1 MSRIASNHLNDLA
14 QDLPRVV
21 QALQQTGINKIIWI
35 HGTFAG
41 DEFGGFFRQLSNYS
55 PLLSKRLRY
64 LKKLGV
70 DKISGQYGNFPETY
84 IKTVD
89 EIIQSV
95 GAPSKSPPI
104 TSNRFSWS
112 GENHHIGRL
121 DGVFALIDHL
131 NHLSKTMAGGE
142 RILLIAHSHGGNLLA
157 MLTLLARADRKN
169 LVKFFR
175 HIHQFRSRQSGN
187 ASLKNKWEAA
197 ESFLLSDQEL
207 PEFDVI
213 TLGTPLRY
221 RWSLRPG
228 TRLLHIINH
237 RSLDAENPDK
247 AHVPLGRDTLH
258 LSDMGDVIQQLGLG
272 GSDFP
277 PNLLSHSERKL
288 ERKLARIF
296 ESTVRRKDYFRK
308 LAMGR
313 RDSSDGKT
321 LLIDYSEI
329 QPSEASLLLGHGVY
343 TLESLIP
350 FHLAIAASEL
360 CEIASN

>member
-1 MSRIASNHLNDLA
+1 MIRIESNHFNDLA

-21 QALQQTGINKIIWI
+21 QGLRRTGISKLIWI

-41 DEFGGFFRQLSNYS
+41 DEFGGFFRQLSRYS

-64 LKKLGV
+64 LKKLGI
-70 DKISGQYGNFPETY
+70 DKISGQYGNFPESY
-84 IKTVD
+84 IKAVD
-89 EIIQSV
+89 EIIQNMGDSTK
-95 GAPSKSPPI
+95 APEI
-104 TSNRFSWS
+104 TSERFSWS

-121 DGVFALIDHL
+121 DGVFALIDQLTHL
-131 NHLSKTMAGGE
+131 NITKAGGG

-157 MLTLLARADRKN
+157 MLTLLAQTDRKN

-175 HIHQFRSRQSGN
+175 HIDQFRLRQPGN
-187 ASLKNKWEAA
+187 ASLQDKWKAA

-207 PEFDVI
+207 PEFDVM

-221 RWSLRPG
+221 RWFLRPG

-237 RSLDAENPDK
+237 RSLDAENPEK
-247 AHVPLGRDTLH
+247 AYVPLGRNALH
-258 LSDMGDVIQQLGLG
+258 LTGTGDLIQQLGLG

-277 PNLLSHSERKL
+277 PNLLSRGERKL
-288 ERKLARIF
+288 EKKLARIF
-296 ESTVRRKDYFRK
+296 EPTVRRKDYFKK
-308 LAMGR
+308 LALGR

-321 LLIDYSEI
+321 ILIDYSEL

-360 CEIASN
+360 CETSSN